1 MQAYKNIL
9 YRTASV
15 EMCTK
20 KILVVDGDDTV
31 RQVLANRLNRLGYS
45 VLLASN
51 GKVALNLFNEEHP
64 DLIVLDIIL
73 SKQDGYEVC
82 HKIRENCQT
91 PIIILTALS
100 GITDRVRAL
109 ELGADDYVTKPFSPK
124 ELEARVQAVLRR
136 SAGLAQ
142 PRSTAQQNK
151 LTIGDL
157 VIDITNQEVL
167 KNNLKIKLTEIEFNI
182 LELLVHN
189 AGASLTRA
197 TIMDN
202 VWGYTPERYTD
213 TRVVDVH
220 IFRLRSKLEKNSKKP
235 DLILTIRGIG
245 YMFQKY
251 SIV

>member
-1 MQAYKNIL
+1 M
-9 YRTASV
+9 YRTARV

-31 RQVLANRLNRLGYS
+31 RQVLSHRLIRLGYR
-45 VLLASN
+45 VLLAST
-51 GKVALNLFNEEHP
+51 GKAALKLFNEEHP

-82 HKIRENCQT
+82 HKVREKSQT
-91 PIIILTALS
+91 PIVILTALS
-100 GITDRVRAL
+100 GITDRIRGL

-124 ELEARVQAVLRR
+124 ELEARIQAVLRR
-136 SAGLAQ
+136 SAGVTQ
-142 PRSTAQQNK
+142 PRPTTQQNT
-151 LTIGDL
+151 LIIGNL
-157 VIDITNQEVL
+157 VIDITNQQVF

-182 LELLVHN
+182 LELLVQN
-189 AGASLTRA
+189 AGTSLTRA

-220 IFRLRSKLEKNSKKP
+220 IFRLRSKLEQNSKTP
-235 DLILTIRGIG
+235 DLILTIRGTG

-251 SIV
+251 